1 MNTDNGWSMA
11 VFVAEIDGET
21 DAEAYLT
28 RADNRNF
35 SGRGRAKLNPADQ
48 DVAMIGE
55 EIAIAR
61 ALSDLSHKLL
71 HSAAVGHRAGHGV
84 PVGFGSGR
92 LLKPERGTAFP
103 QPGPAAVAV
112 ITVWAGAG
120 LTMRSRA

>member
-1 MNTDNGWSMA
+1 MNADDRWSME

-71 HSAAVGHRAGHGV
+71 HSAAVGVETMTHEKARLHR
-84 PVGFGSGR
+84 
-92 LLKPERGTAFP
+92 
-103 QPGPAAVAV
+103 
-112 ITVWAGAG
+112 
-120 LTMRSRA
+120 

>member
-35 SGRGRAKLNPADQ
+35 SGRGKAKLNPADQ
-48 DVAMIGE
+48 DVGVIGE

-71 HSAAVGHRAGHGV
+71 HSAAVGVESMTHERARLHR
-84 PVGFGSGR
+84 
-92 LLKPERGTAFP
+92 
-103 QPGPAAVAV
+103 
-112 ITVWAGAG
+112 
-120 LTMRSRA
+120 

>member
-1 MNTDNGWSMA
+1 MNDAGRWSLE

-35 SGRGRAKLNPADQ
+35 SGRGKAKLNPADRN
-48 DVAMIGE
+48 VGMIGE

-71 HSAAVGHRAGHGV
+71 HSAAAGVESMTHEKAHLHR
-84 PVGFGSGR
+84 
-92 LLKPERGTAFP
+92 
-103 QPGPAAVAV
+103 
-112 ITVWAGAG
+112 
-120 LTMRSRA
+120 

>member
-1 MNTDNGWSMA
+1 MSAAGRWSVE

-35 SGRGRAKLNPADQ
+35 SGRGKAKLNPADR
-48 DVAMIGE
+48 DVGLIGE

-71 HSAAVGHRAGHGV
+71 HSAAAGVESMTHEKAHLHR
-84 PVGFGSGR
+84 
-92 LLKPERGTAFP
+92 
-103 QPGPAAVAV
+103 
-112 ITVWAGAG
+112 
-120 LTMRSRA
+120 

>member
-71 HSAAVGHRAGHGV
+71 HSAAVGVEGMMREKAHLHR
-84 PVGFGSGR
+84 
-92 LLKPERGTAFP
+92 
-103 QPGPAAVAV
+103 
-112 ITVWAGAG
+112 
-120 LTMRSRA
+120 